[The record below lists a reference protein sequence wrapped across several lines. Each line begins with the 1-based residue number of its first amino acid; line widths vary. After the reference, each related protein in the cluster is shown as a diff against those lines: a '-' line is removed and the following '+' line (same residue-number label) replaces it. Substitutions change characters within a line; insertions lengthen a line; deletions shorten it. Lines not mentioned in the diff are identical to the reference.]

1 MIAVIQRTLGAK
13 VKVNSKIIS
22 KIEQGMVVL
31 LGIQKGDTLNDAHY
45 VANKISSLR
54 IFNDE
59 HNKMNRSI
67 KEVNG
72 SALVISQFT
81 LCANIKKGNRPSFI
95 HAEDSKPSRDLY
107 DYFIEVIIRNGVTV
121 KTGEFGAMM
130 DVELVNNGPSTFIVE
145 SKN

>member
-31 LGIQKGDTLNDAHY
+31 LGIQKGDTINDAHY
-45 VANKISSLR
+45 VAKKISSLR

>member
-31 LGIQKGDTLNDAHY
+31 LGIQKGDTINDAHY
-45 VANKISSLR
+45 VAKKISSLR

-107 DYFIEVIIRNGVTV
+107 DYFIEIIIRNGVTV

>member
-1 MIAVIQRTLGAK
+1 MIAVIQRTFGAK

-22 KIEQGMVVL
+22 EIERGMVVF

-72 SALVISQFT
+72 SALVVSQFT

-95 HAEDSKPSRDLY
+95 YAEDSKPSKDLF
-107 DYFIEVIIRNGVTV
+107 DYFIEIIIRNGVTV

-130 DVELVNNGPSTFIVE
+130 DVELVNNGPATFIVE

>member
-1 MIAVIQRTLGAK
+1 MIAVIQRTFGAK

-22 KIEQGMVVL
+22 EIERGMVVL

-95 HAEDSKPSRDLY
+95 YAEDSKPSKDLF
-107 DYFIEVIIRNGVTV
+107 DYFIEIIIRNGVTV

-130 DVELVNNGPSTFIVE
+130 DVELVNNGPATFIVE